1 MYLVVV
7 VIFTIFSE
15 VEPGKWVF
23 PSPSTHLLE
32 PVNRGRLRTGPKEI
46 AYGDIVDYSSLKRNY
61 PFMSRLLFDDLRCGG
76 ALISDRCILR
86 NTSYSYICR
95 HRRTQSY

>member
-1 MYLVVV
+1 MYLVLVV
-7 VIFTIFSE
+7 VINFGVFSA
-15 VEPGKWVF
+15 VL
-23 PSPSTHLLE
+23 S
-32 PVNRGRLRTGPKEI
+32 VNKGRVRIRPKEI

-86 NTSYSYICR
+86 NTSYSYISR
-95 HRRTQSY
+95 QSRTQSY